1 MGMTF
6 EFSGL
11 SDMMPDIDEVGI
23 EMVEAAGPILV
34 EKTKKAVQG
43 VVRHEGESELVKSVT
58 MSKPKKGKWGDFIV
72 SAYFKGSS
80 KTKTYRHTKT
90 HRGKYAVSNALKA
103 VWKEYGI
110 PSRGIPAQPFIE
122 QATAAAETEALDAM
136 QDVFD
141 KRVGE

>member
-1 MGMTF
+1 MGMTI
-6 EFSGL
+6 EFAGL
-11 SDMMPDIDEVGI
+11 SEMMPDIDEIGV
-23 EMVEAAGPILV
+23 EMAAAAGPVLV

-43 VVRHEGESELVKSVT
+43 VIKHEGDSELARSVT

-72 SAYFKGSS
+72 SAYFKGNS

-110 PSRGIPAQPFIE
+110 PSRGIPAQPFID
-122 QATAAAETEALDAM
+122 QATKSAEDEALKKM

-141 KRVGE
+141 QRMNV

>member
-1 MGMTF
+1 M
-6 EFSGL
+6 
-11 SDMMPDIDEVGI
+11 I
-23 EMVEAAGPILV
+23 
-34 EKTKKAVQG
+34 K
-43 VVRHEGESELVKSVT
+43 HEGDSELARSVT

-72 SAYFKGSS
+72 SAYFKGNS

-110 PSRGIPAQPFIE
+110 PSRGIPAQPFID
-122 QATAAAETEALDAM
+122 QATKSAEDEALKKM

-141 KRVGE
+141 QRMNV